1 MPFAGFDD
9 FDDCLATMETEEG
22 HDEESARRICGA
34 LQAESKSEHGNVEQL
49 RDALSRGRGL
59 IADVGV
65 DLVSGVDVPAIDSA
79 WVMTKSADAGH
90 DYRVDSQIVLSKA
103 EDDDAGE
110 GEEDQRVAYAAAMIP
125 RELDKEGDVVATP
138 TVEKAAHEFLR
149 QDGGVDTDHS
159 LIEGD
164 GEVVES
170 WVLKD
175 DRAFDLPGGETREYG
190 AGTWMVG
197 IKWDAEPWDRIQ
209 SGDLTG
215 LSIYGMAEQVD
226 LQKDAAAC
234 DCGRATAT
242 KTDATADATPVE
254 KAFVVPFADES
265 VVQILY
271 ASRDV
276 AAKAAE
282 RMGFEG
288 DVDEITHEHPFGDDP
303 HYMPAPTH
311 DEYVTAYNEF
321 AEADGFGPV
330 GDDGEMI
337 VSASAS
343 AATVEKQPAP
353 EYAVGDWVRWEF
365 ATGTSDGQ
373 VTDVRNEPGDT
384 LSVDG
389 NEREVAEDDPE
400 PIYKVDVWREEDE
413 ELRGQ
418 AVKSES
424 ELRSIEPPAAFEASL
439 DAAAKDD
446 AAATDGETHNTDG
459 DGPNKQDRM
468 TDNDTVSALAEKV
481 EGLTDDVSAIK
492 DALDVG
498 AETDEKAATDAI
510 DDAVQLLADSE
521 DVNAAAPDIRDS
533 LLSLV
538 GESEKAEHGDGEEMS
553 DEMDEDE
560 EDDEDDEEM
569 SDSMDEKSKDAP
581 PNVAKGY
588 GGGAGTTAN
597 VDETDGEAGVPSYAD
612 LAANYGGN

>member
-79 WVMTKSADAGH
+79 WVMTKSADDAGH

-103 EDDDAGE
+103 EDDEEKD
-110 GEEDQRVAYAAAMIP
+110 EEDQRVAYAAAMIP

-215 LSIYGMAEQVD
+215 LSIYGMAEQID

-234 DCGRATAT
+234 DCGRATA
-242 KTDATADATPVE
+242 KETDATPDATPVE

-288 DVDEITHEHPFGDDP
+288 DEEEITHEHPFGDEP
-303 HYMPAPTH
+303 HYMPGPSH

-321 AEADGFGPV
+321 AQADGFGPV
-330 GDDGEMI
+330 GDDGEM
-337 VSASAS
+337 V
-343 AATVEKQPAP
+343 AA
-353 EYAVGDWVRWEF
+353 
-365 ATGTSDGQ
+365 
-373 VTDVRNEPGDT
+373 
-384 LSVDG
+384 SVDAEAAAETAKQEDPCWDGYTMVGTKPNG
-389 NEREVAEDDPE
+389 NPRCVPDDEIDDVEFDSVTVRESPDQPR
-400 PIYKVDVWREEDE
+400 P
-413 ELRGQ
+413 
-418 AVKSES
+418 
-424 ELRSIEPPAAFEASL
+424 

-446 AAATDGETHNTDG
+446 GDEADGETHNTDG
-459 DGPNKQDRM
+459 DGPTTQDRM

-533 LLSLV
+533 LMSLV

-569 SDSMDEKSKDAP
+569 SDSMDEKSKDAS

-588 GGGAGTTAN
+588 GGGAGTTAD
-597 VDETDGEAGVPSYAD
+597 VDETDGEAGVPSYAN
-612 LAANYGGN
+612 LAAKYEGN